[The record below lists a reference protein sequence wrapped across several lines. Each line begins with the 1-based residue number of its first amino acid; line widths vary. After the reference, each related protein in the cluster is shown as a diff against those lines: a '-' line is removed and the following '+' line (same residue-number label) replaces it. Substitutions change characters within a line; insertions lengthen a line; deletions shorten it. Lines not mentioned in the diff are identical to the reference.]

1 VQRSTGSWPFRP
13 VRTDYRT
20 APNPYER
27 RSDATPGTADISGM
41 QPMDLIVA
49 GTVAVLGY
57 AILWVVRHERAVRR
71 IRSQPRV

>member
-1 VQRSTGSWPFRP
+1 
-13 VRTDYRT
+13 
-20 APNPYER
+20 
-27 RSDATPGTADISGM
+27 M
-41 QPMDLIVA
+41 QPMDVIVA

>member
-1 VQRSTGSWPFRP
+1 VQRSTGSWALLP
-13 VRTDYRT
+13 VRTDYPT

-27 RSDATPGTADISGM
+27 CSDGECGFADISGM